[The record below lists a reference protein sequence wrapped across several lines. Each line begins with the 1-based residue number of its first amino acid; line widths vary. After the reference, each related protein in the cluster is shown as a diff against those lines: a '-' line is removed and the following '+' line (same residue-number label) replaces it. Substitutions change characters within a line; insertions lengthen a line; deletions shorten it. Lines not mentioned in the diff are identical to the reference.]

1 MMRKLAA
8 AIGAIMSLAGGAR
21 AATATLVHP
30 PATPQ
35 LAGFNAERLK
45 AIDGLMQREIDNGQ
59 IAGSVVLLV
68 RHGKTIHFKAQ
79 GRRDLDSPDPM
90 PRDAL
95 FRIRSET
102 KPVTGVAMMMLFEEG
117 LWQLDDPVTK
127 YVPEFSNLK
136 VIAGADAAGEPILE
150 PIVRSPTMRELM
162 THTAGFAYGL
172 AADGPADTAYL
183 NAGVLTSS
191 SAAEMVGK
199 IATLPMVAQPGTRW
213 RYSAATD
220 IQGYIIEKL
229 SGQTLAQ
236 FMDERIFKPLGM
248 ADTGFYVPPAKINRL
263 AGFYDA
269 DPATGKLIRAP
280 ERGGDITVEP
290 GLASGGGGLI
300 STAQDFS
307 RFCQMILNNGVYDG
321 RRLLRPETVALM
333 RANHL
338 PESFMVTSNGTRA
351 SPLGTGVGFGLDWAV
366 WMDPKATGAPVGA
379 GTVSW
384 GGSAGTWFWIDPA
397 NDLFFIGMIQRQG
410 GTGGGLDAATR
421 SLTYQALVE
430 PGQ

>member
-1 MMRKLAA
+1 MRRLAA
-8 AIGAIMSLAGGAR
+8 AIGACLSLVGA
-21 AATATLVHP
+21 AKAQTPALAHP
-30 PATPQ
+30 APTPQ
-35 LAGFNAERLK
+35 MAGFNAERLR
-45 AIDGLMQREIDNGQ
+45 AIDALMQREIDTGQ
-59 IAGSVVLLV
+59 IAGSVVMLV
-68 RHGKTIHFKAQ
+68 RHGKTILFNAH

-102 KPVTGVAMMMLFEEG
+102 KPVTGVAMMMLYEQG
-117 LWQLDDPVTK
+117 LWGLDDPVTK

-136 VIAGADAAGEPILE
+136 VIAGADTAGQPILE
-150 PIVRSPTMRELM
+150 PISRSPTMRELM

-191 SAAEMVGK
+191 SAAEMIGK
-199 IATLPMVAQPGTRW
+199 IATLPMVAQPGVKW

-220 IQGYIIEKL
+220 IQGYIVEKL

-236 FMDERIFKPLGM
+236 FMGERIFAPLGM
-248 ADTGFYVPPAKINRL
+248 TDSGFYVQPAKIGRL

-269 DPATGKLIRAP
+269 DPVTGKLIRAP

-300 STAQDFS
+300 STAQDLS
-307 RFCQMILNNGVYDG
+307 RFAQMILNNGELNG
-321 RRLLRPETVALM
+321 QRLLKPETVALM
-333 RANHL
+333 RTNHL
-338 PESFMVTSNGTRA
+338 PESFMVMSNGTRA

-379 GTVSW
+379 GTISW
-384 GGSAGTWFWIDPA
+384 GGSAGTWFWIDPK
-397 NDLFFIGMIQRQG
+397 NDLYFIGMIQRQG

-421 SLTYQALVE
+421 SLTYQALVD
-430 PGQ
+430 PAQ

>member
-1 MMRKLAA
+1 MRKLAA
-8 AIGAIMSLAGGAR
+8 AIGAIMSLTGAAR
-21 AATATLVHP
+21 AATTAVVHP
-30 PATPQ
+30 TATPQ

-45 AIDGLMQREIDNGQ
+45 AIDGLMQREIDSGQ

-68 RHGKTIHFKAQ
+68 RHGKTVHFKAQ

-102 KPVTGVAMMMLFEEG
+102 KPVTGVAMMMLFEQG
-117 LWQLDDPVTK
+117 LWKLDDPVTK

-136 VIAGADAAGEPILE
+136 VVTGLDAAGQPILE
-150 PIVRSPTMRELM
+150 PISRSPTMRELM

-191 SAAEMVGK
+191 SAAEMIGK
-199 IATLPMVAQPGTRW
+199 IATLPMVSQPGARW

-220 IQGYIIEKL
+220 IQGYIVEKL

-236 FMDERIFKPLGM
+236 FMAERIFTPLGM
-248 ADTGFYVPPAKINRL
+248 ADTGFSVPPTKVRRL

-307 RFCQMILNNGVYDG
+307 RFCQMILNNGSYNG

-338 PESFMVTSNGTRA
+338 PDSFMVMSNGTRA
-351 SPLGTGVGFGLDWAV
+351 SPLGVGVGFGLDWAV
-366 WMDPKATGAPVGA
+366 WLDPKATGAPVGA

-384 GGSAGTWFWIDPA
+384 GGSAGTWFWIDPT

>member
-8 AIGAIMSLAGGAR
+8 AIGAIMSLASGAR
-21 AATATLVHP
+21 AATATLAHP

-68 RHGKTIHFKAQ
+68 RHGQTILFKAQ

-102 KPVTGVAMMMLFEEG
+102 KPVTGVAMMMLFEQG
-117 LWQLDDPVTK
+117 LWKLDDPVTK
-127 YVPEFSNLK
+127 YVPEFSNLQ
-136 VIAGADAAGEPILE
+136 VIAGADAQGQPILE
-150 PIVRSPTMRELM
+150 PIARSPTMRELM

-191 SAAEMVGK
+191 SAAEMIGK
-199 IATLPMVAQPGTRW
+199 IAVLPMVSQPGTRW

-220 IQGYIIEKL
+220 IQGYIVEKL
-229 SGQTLAQ
+229 SGQTLAR

-248 ADTGFYVPPAKINRL
+248 TDTGFYVPPAKINRL

-300 STAQDFS
+300 STAGDFS
-307 RFCQMILNNGVYDG
+307 RFCQMILNNGVYEG
-321 RRLLRPETVALM
+321 RRLLKPETVALM

-384 GGSAGTWFWIDPA
+384 GGSAGTWFWIDPT
-397 NDLFFIGMIQRQG
+397 NDLFFVGMIQRQG

>member
-1 MMRKLAA
+1 MRKFAA
-8 AIGAIMSLAGGAR
+8 AIGAILSLAGAAR
-21 AATATLVHP
+21 AQTATLIRP
-30 PATPQ
+30 PPPTPQ
-35 LAGFNAERLK
+35 MAGFNAERLR
-45 AIDGLMQREIDNGQ
+45 AIDALMQREIANGQ
-59 IAGSVVLLV
+59 IAGAVVMLV
-68 RHGKTIHFKAQ
+68 RHGKTVLFNAH

-90 PRDAL
+90 SRDAL

-102 KPVTGVAMMMLFEEG
+102 KPVTGVAMMMLYEQG
-117 LWQLDDPVTK
+117 LWGLDDPVTK
-127 YVPEFSNLK
+127 FVPEFTNLK
-136 VIAGADAAGEPILE
+136 VIAGTDPAGQPILE

-191 SAAEMVGK
+191 SAAEMIGK
-199 IATLPMVAQPGTRW
+199 IAGLPMAAQPGVKW

-220 IQGYIIEKL
+220 IQGYIVEKL

-236 FMDERIFKPLGM
+236 FMSQRIFQPLGM
-248 ADTGFYVPPAKINRL
+248 VDTGFSVPPAKIGRL

-280 ERGGDITVEP
+280 ERGGDITIEP

-300 STAQDFS
+300 STAPDFG
-307 RFCQMILNNGVYDG
+307 RFAQMILNNGELNG
-321 RRLLRPETVALM
+321 QRLLKPETVALM

-338 PESFMVTSNGTRA
+338 PDSFMVMSNGTRA
-351 SPLGTGVGFGLDWAV
+351 SPLGRGVGFGLDWAV
-366 WMDPKATGAPVGA
+366 WLDPKATGAPVGP

-421 SLTYQALVE
+421 SLTYQALVD
-430 PGQ
+430 PAQ